1 MAGTLH
7 RPAVGAAMARVEGFE
22 KVTGAARYAVEH
34 EVEGVVHA
42 SVVQSTVAKGVVRAV
57 DPGGALALPG
67 VLDVL
72 WHENAPRV
80 ADDDDLELA
89 VLQRPDVAYRGQI
102 VAVAVA
108 DSLEVAREAASLVR
122 VDYEAAPH
130 DVELT
135 ADHPKL
141 YKPDK
146 VNPAFDTD
154 TERGDVEAGL
164 VAAATTIDATYST
177 PAQHNNPM
185 EPHATLALWRDG
197 DLTLYESTQGAP
209 MARDS
214 IAKVLGLE
222 PERVRVI
229 APHVGGGFGSKGTPK
244 PNAIV
249 AALAARH
256 VQRPVKLAVT
266 RQQMFAI
273 TGYRTPTIQRLRLG
287 ADSEGRL
294 TAIWHEVFEQ
304 SSTLREFAEQ
314 TAVPTRTMYAAPN
327 CRTSHRL
334 ARLDVPTPT
343 WMRAPGETPGMYA
356 LECAMDELAIAA
368 GVDPVELRIRNEPDV
383 EPESGVPFSSRHLV
397 DCLRE
402 GAERFGWSGR
412 DPAPGIRRE
421 GRWLVGTGVAS
432 STYPARRRPSQ
443 AVARAEPDG
452 RFVVRIGA
460 ADIGTGARTVLT
472 QVAADALG
480 VDPALV
486 TLELGDSALPFAM
499 LAGGS
504 MGTASWGS
512 AVVKACALL
521 AERLGELGGEVPAA
535 GFEVSADTAEDV
547 AADERLERH
556 AFGAQFAE
564 VRVDADTG
572 EVRVPRLLGVFA
584 AGRILNPLT
593 ARSQLIGG
601 MTMGLSMALHEE
613 SVLDREFGDY
623 LNHDFAQ
630 YHVAACADVH
640 QLEATWL
647 EEDDAHLNPMGAK
660 GIGEI
665 GIVGTAAAI
674 ANAVH
679 HATAIRVRDLPLRLD
694 RLLEAGLSAAG

>member
-1 MAGTLH
+1 
-7 RPAVGAAMARVEGFE
+7 
-22 KVTGAARYAVEH
+22 
-34 EVEGVVHA
+34 
-42 SVVQSTVAKGVVRAV
+42 
-57 DPGGALALPG
+57 
-67 VLDVL
+67 
-72 WHENAPRV
+72 
-80 ADDDDLELA
+80 
-89 VLQRPDVAYRGQI
+89 
-102 VAVAVA
+102 
-108 DSLEVAREAASLVR
+108 
-122 VDYEAAPH
+122 
-130 DVELT
+130 
-135 ADHPKL
+135 
-141 YKPDK
+141 
-146 VNPAFDTD
+146 
-154 TERGDVEAGL
+154 
-164 VAAATTIDATYST
+164 
-177 PAQHNNPM
+177 M

-287 ADSEGRL
+287 ADREGRL

-314 TAVPTRTMYAAPN
+314 TAVPTRTMYAAPS

-630 YHVAACADVH
+630 YHVAACADVQ
-640 QLEATWL
+640 QLEVTWL

>member
-1 MAGTLH
+1 MAGTLD
-7 RPAVGAAMARVEGFE
+7 RPAVGAAMPRVEGLE

-42 SVVQSTVAKGVVRAV
+42 ALVQSTVAKGTVRAV
-57 DPGGALALPG
+57 DAGAALALPG
-67 VLDVL
+67 VLAVL

-80 ADDDDLELA
+80 ADHDDLELA
-89 VLQRPDVAYRGQI
+89 VLQRPDIAYRGQI
-102 VAVAVA
+102 VAVAIA
-108 DSLEVAREAASLVR
+108 DSLEVARDAAAVVR
-122 VDYEAAPH
+122 IDYEATPH

-146 VNPAFDTD
+146 VNPAFETD
-154 TERGDVEAGL
+154 TERGDVAAGL
-164 VAAATTIDATYST
+164 AAAATTIDATYST

-185 EPHATLALWRDG
+185 EPHGTLALWRDG

-209 MARDS
+209 MARNA
-214 IAKVLGLE
+214 IAKVLGLD

-229 APHVGGGFGSKGTPK
+229 APHVGGGFGAKGTPK
-244 PNAIV
+244 PNVIV

-287 ADSEGRL
+287 ADAEGRL
-294 TAIWHEVFEQ
+294 TAISHEVFEQ

-327 CRTSHRL
+327 RRTSHRL

-368 GVDPVELRIRNEPDV
+368 AIDPVELRIRNEPDV

-397 DCLRE
+397 ACLRE
-402 GAERFGWSGR
+402 GAERFGWTGR
-412 DPAPGIRRE
+412 DPTPGVRRE
-421 GRWLVGTGVAS
+421 GRWLIGTGVAS

-443 AVARAEPDG
+443 AIARAEPDG

-472 QVAADALG
+472 QIAADALG
-480 VDPALV
+480 ADPALV

-521 AERLGELGGEVPAA
+521 SERLGELGGDVPEA
-535 GFEVSADTAEDV
+535 GFEVSADTADDV

-564 VRVDADTG
+564 VRVDADSG

-613 SVLDREFGDY
+613 SILDREFGDY

-630 YHVAACADVH
+630 YHVAACADVL

-647 EEDDAHLNPMGAK
+647 DEDDAHLNPMGAK

-679 HATAIRVRDLPLRLD
+679 HATAIRIRDLPLRLD

>member
-1 MAGTLH
+1 MAGTLE
-7 RPAVGAAMARVEGFE
+7 RPAVGAAMPRVEGRE

-34 EVEGVVHA
+34 DVEGVVHA
-42 SVVQSTVAKGVVRAV
+42 ALVQSTVAKGTVRAV
-57 DPGGALALPG
+57 DPGAALALDG
-67 VLDVL
+67 VLAVL

-80 ADDDDLELA
+80 ASDDDAELA

-102 VAVAVA
+102 VAAAVA
-108 DSLEVAREAASLVR
+108 ESLEVARQAAALVR
-122 VDYEAAPH
+122 VDYDAAAH

-135 ADHPKL
+135 SDHPKL

-146 VNPAFDTD
+146 VNPAFETD

-164 VAAATTIDATYST
+164 AAAATTIDATYST

-209 MARDS
+209 MARNA

-229 APHVGGGFGSKGTPK
+229 APHVGGGFGAKGTPK

-287 ADSEGRL
+287 AAADGSL

-327 CRTSHRL
+327 RRTSHRL

-343 WMRAPGETPGMYA
+343 WMRAPGETPGMFA
-356 LECAMDELAIAA
+356 LECAMDELAIATA
-368 GVDPVELRIRNEPDV
+368 IDPVELRIRNEPDV

-397 DCLRE
+397 ACLRE
-402 GAERFGWSGR
+402 GAERFGWTGR
-412 DPAPGIRRE
+412 DPTPGVRRD
-421 GRWLVGTGVAS
+421 GRCLIGTGVAS

-443 AVARAEPDG
+443 AIARAEADG
-452 RFVVRIGA
+452 RFVVGIGA

-480 VDPALV
+480 ADPALV

-504 MGTASWGS
+504 MGTTSWGS

-521 AERLGELGGEVPAA
+521 SERLGELGGEVPAA
-535 GFEVSADTAEDV
+535 GFEVTADTADDV
-547 AADERLERH
+547 AADEHLERH

-630 YHVAACADVH
+630 YHVAACADVLD
-640 QLEATWL
+640 LEATWID
-647 EEDDAHLNPMGAK
+647 EDDPHLNPMGAK